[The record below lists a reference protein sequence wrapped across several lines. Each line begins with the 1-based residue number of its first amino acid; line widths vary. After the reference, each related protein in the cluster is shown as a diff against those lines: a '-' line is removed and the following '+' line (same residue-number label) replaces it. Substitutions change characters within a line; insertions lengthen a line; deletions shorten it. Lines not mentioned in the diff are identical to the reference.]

1 MPYKKYKSL
10 RLKEYDYSL
19 PGAYF
24 ITICVKDRKCLF
36 GEVSGDE
43 MILNEA
49 GKIAQYEIAN
59 IPGHYE
65 NVELGEYV
73 VMPNHVHLVIYKYDL
88 SGVRQAMTP
97 TESEAGIN
105 PIEAMTPAGSEAGI
119 SPNGINEAVRATK
132 NTRLQDIVGSY
143 KSGVSRE
150 LRKINGYEDFKWQ
163 RYFHDHVV
171 RTDRGLENI
180 SDYIRMNPAK
190 WAEDIENELY
200 ISGITEKMRTNKAKK
215 FYINLTI

>member
-1 MPYKKYKSL
+1 MPFKKYKSL
-10 RLKEYDYSL
+10 RLKEYDYSR

-24 ITICVKDRKCLF
+24 VTICVKDRKCLF
-36 GEVSGDE
+36 GEISGDV
-43 MILNEA
+43 MILNAA
-49 GKIAQYEIAN
+49 GKIAQNEIVN

-65 NVELGEYV
+65 NVEIGEYV
-73 VMPNHVHLVIYKYDL
+73 VMPNHVHMVIYKYDL

-97 TESEAGIN
+97 TECI
-105 PIEAMTPAGSEAGI
+105 
-119 SPNGINEAVRATK
+119 
-132 NTRLQDIVGSY
+132 RLQDVVGSY

-150 LRKINGYEDFKWQ
+150 IRKINEYEDFKWQ
-163 RYFHDHVV
+163 RYFHDHIV
-171 RTDRGLENI
+171 RTDRALENI

>member
-1 MPYKKYKSL
+1 MPFKKYKSL
-10 RLKEYDYSL
+10 RLEEYDYSQ

-24 ITICVKDRKCLF
+24 VTMCVKDRKCLF
-36 GEVSGDE
+36 GEISGDE

-49 GKIAQYEIAN
+49 GKIAQNEIVN

-65 NVELGEYV
+65 NVEIGEYV

-97 TESEAGIN
+97 T
-105 PIEAMTPAGSEAGI
+105 GSEKGVG
-119 SPNGINEAVRATK
+119 PNGVNKAIRPTGSDDICVGQATTPTK
-132 NTRLQDIVGSY
+132 NIRLQDVVGSY

-150 LRKINGYEDFKWQ
+150 IRKINKYEDFKWQ
-163 RYFHDHVV
+163 RYFHDHIV
-171 RTDRGLENI
+171 RTDRALENI

-200 ISGITEKMRTNKAKK
+200 FSGITEKMRTNKAKK
-215 FYINLTI
+215 FYNNLTI

>member
-1 MPYKKYKSL
+1 MPFKKYKSL

-24 ITICVKDRKCLF
+24 VTICVKDRKCLF

-49 GKIAQYEIAN
+49 GKITQNEIVN

-65 NVELGEYV
+65 NVELGECV

-97 TESEAGIN
+97 T
-105 PIEAMTPAGSEAGI
+105 GSEVGVR
-119 SPNGINEAVRATK
+119 PNGINKAVRATK
-132 NTRLQDIVGSY
+132 NIRLQDIVGSY
-143 KSGVSRE
+143 KSGASRE
-150 LRKINGYEDFKWQ
+150 IRKINGYENFMWQ
-163 RYFHDHVV
+163 RYFHDHIV
-171 RTDRGLENI
+171 RTDKALETI

-200 ISGITEKMRTNKAKK
+200 ISGITEKIRTNKAKK
-215 FYINLTI
+215 FYNNLTI